1 MQPTF
6 QYLKDKGGRP
16 PKIKVKIV
24 IPLILKELRLANAA
38 MVRKSLE
45 QDVGLP
51 VSLTTVKRYLVQLEE
66 EGQVARRRISPR
78 IITYELR

>member
-1 MQPTF
+1 M
-6 QYLKDKGGRP
+6 KDKGGRP
-16 PKIKVKIV
+16 PKIKVKMA

-38 MVRKSLE
+38 MVRERIE

-51 VSLTTVKRYLVQLEE
+51 VSVTTVKRYLVQLEQ
-66 EGQVARRRISPR
+66 EGQLVRRRISSR